1 MSNWF
6 AWFQHLKTVADCEKE
21 EAKLIAKLEAVRARK
36 DELKGE
42 EVTEG

>member
-1 MSNWF
+1 MSRVF
-6 AWFQHLKTVADCEKE
+6 IWFQYLKTVAACEKE

-36 DELKGE
+36 AELKGE

>member
-6 AWFQHLKTVADCEKE
+6 AWFQHLKTVAACEKE
-21 EAKLIAKLEAVRARK
+21 EAELIAKLEAVRARK
-36 DELKGE
+36 AELKGE